1 MCTTNARRFQPSSW
15 IRYLE
20 AVPPDSS
27 ETKRRLLEAASGE
40 FSRYGLAGAR
50 VDRIAQN
57 AQANKQAIYAHF
69 GSKDQLFDRILDD
82 HVRALVDAVPFTPD
96 DLAGYAGATFDHLTE
111 HPDLV
116 RLTMWRY
123 LERGDEQDPQNA
135 VALMAEK
142 ARAVGDQQRDGRVD
156 ATADPLDLM
165 VLVLA
170 LSTAW
175 TLTAPALVGFG
186 PDPIRIAEQRAL
198 VVSSAARLIAPQGR

>member
-1 MCTTNARRFQPSSW
+1 
-15 IRYLE
+15 
-20 AVPPDSS
+20 VPPDSS
-27 ETKRRLLEAASGE
+27 DTKRRLLEAAAGE

-50 VDRIAQN
+50 VDRIAHT
-57 AQANKQAIYAHF
+57 AHANKQAIYAHF
-69 GSKDQLFDRILDD
+69 GSKDQLFARVLDD

-111 HPDLV
+111 HPELM

-123 LERGDEQDPQNA
+123 LEHGEEQDQQA
-135 VALMAEK
+135 ALERMAEK
-142 ARAVGDQQRDGRVD
+142 ARAVAEQQRDGSVD
-156 ATADPLDLM
+156 DTGDALDVM

-186 PDPIRIAEQRAL
+186 PDPRRLDEQRAL
-198 VVSSAARLIAPQGR
+198 VVSSVARLVAPNVRDGELPVGG